1 MFIDINSNETVTVEQ
16 LLEEYNE
23 NKRILPDEF
32 DYSFDEYVSN
42 CLTINGGTLERC

>member
-1 MFIDINSNETVTVEQ
+1 MDINSNEIVTIEQ

-32 DYSFDEYVSN
+32 NYSFDEYVKN
-42 CLTINGGTLERC
+42 CLTINNGTLEEC